1 MHLSS
6 LSSPYGIG
14 TMGKEAREFV
24 DFLEESGQAYWQLLP
39 IGPTGYGDSPYQ
51 SYSTF
56 AGNAYFIDLDELVK
70 DGLLKEGELKE
81 IDWESELYRVNYGAL
96 YEKRY
101 EVLAKATER
110 FSQAPTQD
118 FDAFCKEN
126 DFWLNDYAEFMT
138 RKDNRSGQGSMY
150 WKILQYFFFQQWKN
164 LKAYA
169 NERGVSLIGDL
180 PIYVSQDSVE
190 LWAHPELFQMDQEG
204 YPTEVAG
211 CPPDGFSED
220 GQLWGNPLYDWERME
235 KDRYSW
241 WVRRIAYLCD
251 IYDVLRIDHFRGFA
265 GYYAIPYGETTA
277 KNGRWRKGP
286 GMKLFDAVEQSIGK
300 KNIIAED
307 LGHITDDVRELLKS
321 SGFPGMK
328 ILQFAFD
335 SRDEGEAEYLP
346 HNYEEHCVAY
356 AGTHDNNTIMGW
368 FEETKAEDV
377 AYAREYLGM
386 QEDDAP
392 NWAMMD
398 TLWNSNAE
406 LVVVTAQ
413 DLLGLGSEARMNAPS
428 TIGKNWQW
436 RALPGVFTTELA
448 KKIRERMEKYQ
459 R

>member
-180 PIYVSQDSVE
+180 PISHF
-190 LWAHPELFQMDQEG
+190 LKQMPA
-204 YPTEVAG
+204 YP
-211 CPPDGFSED
+211 
-220 GQLWGNPLYDWERME
+220 NPLRLRE
-235 KDRYSW
+235 
-241 WVRRIAYLCD
+241 ALC
-251 IYDVLRIDHFRGFA
+251 VKFA
-265 GYYAIPYGETTA
+265 VPILLFLAWSDA
-277 KNGRWRKGP
+277 SSFL
-286 GMKLFDAVEQSIGK
+286 KLKQA
-300 KNIIAED
+300 
-307 LGHITDDVRELLKS
+307 L
-321 SGFPGMK
+321 
-328 ILQFAFD
+328 
-335 SRDEGEAEYLP
+335 YLP
-346 HNYEEHCVAY
+346 
-356 AGTHDNNTIMGW
+356 
-368 FEETKAEDV
+368 KA
-377 AYAREYLGM
+377 
-386 QEDDAP
+386 
-392 NWAMMD
+392 
-398 TLWNSNAE
+398 
-406 LVVVTAQ
+406 
-413 DLLGLGSEARMNAPS
+413 LLLPWQK
-428 TIGKNWQW
+428 GK
-436 RALPGVFTTELA
+436 R
-448 KKIRERMEKYQ
+448 
-459 R
+459 